1 MTNNEAMMVRKLVAA
16 VKASLDALMSFVDT
30 VEDTGAPRAP
40 FNVEDFLWG
49 AVSRASKAPEQATE
63 PNTNLNQ
70 NPDQNTNQN
79 PDQNQNPNPVPS
91 VSPASSSILYKPS
104 DDNYNRPAEA
114 PIEETLPNLSPKP
127 APVPEKKRKYTK
139 RVDSA
144 MVLEWAWE
152 FGGGKEGKPIDVN
165 ETANKFWN
173 FGDRYETD
181 ARHACNNFLR
191 EMARKGVL
199 KVNKVDNRF
208 TTFELLPNWRK
219 ASEKKRPGV
228 KKTKLPDHT
237 RHFQCDDEGSFAESA
252 KKVIDSLDMDK
263 LAEIAKEDM

>member
-30 VEDTGAPRAP
+30 VEDSGIPKAP
-40 FNVEDFLWG
+40 FNADDFLWERPPIEP
-49 AVSRASKAPEQATE
+49 VKHPVPVTE
-63 PNTNLNQ
+63 PNQ
-70 NPDQNTNQN
+70 NPDQN
-79 PDQNQNPNPVPS
+79 PDQNPSPNPVPP
-91 VSPASSSILYKPS
+91 VPPALSSIPDKPF
-104 DDNYNRPAEA
+104 DDLDDRPVEA
-114 PIEETLPNLSPKP
+114 TIEETFPNLSPKP

-139 RVDSA
+139 RVDSS

-191 EMARKGVL
+191 EMTRKGVL
-199 KVNKVDNRF
+199 KVNKIDNRF

-219 ASEKKRPGV
+219 ASAKKRPGV
-228 KKTKLPDHT
+228 KKGKLPDHT
-237 RHFQCDDEGSFAESA
+237 RHFQCEDENSYAASA
-252 KKVIDSLDMDK
+252 KKVIDSLDMDE
-263 LAEIAKEDM
+263 LSEIAKENV

>member
-1 MTNNEAMMVRKLVAA
+1 MTNNEATMIRKLVAA
-16 VKASLDALMSFVDT
+16 VKASLDALTSFVDT
-30 VEDTGAPRAP
+30 VEDIGVPRAP
-40 FNVEDFLWG
+40 FNVDDFLWG
-49 AVSRASKAPEQATE
+49 DGSSRASKAPEPVTE
-63 PNTNLNQ
+63 P
-70 NPDQNTNQN
+70 D
-79 PDQNQNPNPVPS
+79 PVPPVQPVQPVPPVPPAPS
-91 VSPASSSILYKPS
+91 VSAGVPDNPF
-104 DDNYNRPAEA
+104 DDIGDQPAEA
-114 PIEETLPNLSPKP
+114 PIEETLSNLSPKP

-191 EMARKGVL
+191 EMTRKGVL

-219 ASEKKRPGV
+219 ASAKKRPGV
-228 KKTKLPDHT
+228 KKGKLPDHT
-237 RHFQCDDEGSFAESA
+237 RHFQCEDENSFAASA
-252 KKVIDSLDMDK
+252 KKVIDSLDMNE
-263 LAEIAKEDM
+263 LSEIAKEDM

>member
-30 VEDTGAPRAP
+30 VEDHGVPRAP
-40 FNVEDFLWG
+40 FNVDDFLWG
-49 AVSRASKAPEQATE
+49 AGSSRASEAPAPVTE
-63 PNTNLNQ
+63 PN
-70 NPDQNTNQN
+70 QNTD
-79 PDQNQNPNPVPS
+79 PSPVPP
-91 VSPASSSILYKPS
+91 VPPASADIPKEPFYY
-104 DDNYNRPAEA
+104 DRTEEA

-152 FGGGKEGKPIDVN
+152 FGGGKDGKPIDVN

-173 FGDRYETD
+173 FGDRYEAD

-191 EMARKGVL
+191 EMVRKGVL
-199 KVNKVDNRF
+199 KVNKIDNRF

-219 ASEKKRPGV
+219 ASAKKRPGV
-228 KKTKLPDHT
+228 KKGKLPDHT
-237 RHFQCDDEGSFAESA
+237 RHFQCEDEDSYAASA
-252 KKVIDSLDMDK
+252 SKVIGSLDMDG
-263 LAEIAKEDM
+263 LSEIAKEGM